1 MGSNHDSSR
10 DPLTRVLALIRT
22 GAAVRV
28 GGGRWS
34 ETFSFRDGGWYAEVF
49 DEGERYEGATSA
61 AKIREAYEL
70 SPAPFLALLGEPFW
84 EKFADALVA
93 GDRDRART
101 WLEQGRACGAPDL
114 DILGAYLAWPG
125 ESPSDEVR
133 QRIARA
139 ISEQRAVS
147 IYLEAVLQRHGDVV
161 ARRGIEL
168 LDALGAMT
176 GEPLHFFGQ
185 RALLRIRAGDIRG
198 AIADFQRE
206 VDRIPGDVDE
216 SSADGRARQSYLVWL
231 AELRARTQR

>member
-1 MGSNHDSSR
+1 MDSNR
-10 DPLTRVLALIRT
+10 DALTRVLALIRA
-22 GAAVRV
+22 GASVRV

-49 DEGERYEGATSA
+49 DEGARFEGATSER
-61 AKIREAYEL
+61 KIREAYAL
-70 SPAPFLALLGEPFW
+70 SPSPFLALLGEPFW
-84 EKFADALVA
+84 EEFADALVA
-93 GDRDRART
+93 GDRDRARM

-125 ESPSDEVR
+125 ESPSGEVR
-133 QRIARA
+133 QQIARA

-147 IYLEAVLQRHGDVV
+147 IFLGAVLQRHGDAV

-176 GEPLHFFGQ
+176 GEPPHFFGQ
-185 RALLRIRAGDIRG
+185 RAVLRVRAGDPGG

-206 VDRIPGDVDE
+206 VDRIPADADE
-216 SSADGRARQSYLVWL
+216 SSADGRARQGYLRWL
-231 AELRARTQR
+231 AELRSRTQQ